1 MQLAKKYLAAI
12 SEAIVPAP
20 FRKESLYPGITLV
33 QENKRLR
40 AVEEF
45 SKLQFGVTFVHSFQS
60 SVVMIEN
67 YQGEGSL
74 HASVKEYIVYE
85 CPDHE
90 KRKFDGNVPLEAEA
104 IGYSRMPKYPVG

>member
-20 FRKESLYPGITLV
+20 FGKESLYPGITLV

-45 SKLQFGVTFVHSFQS
+45 SKLQFGATFVHSFQS

-74 HASVKEYIVYE
+74 YASVKEYILYE
-85 CPDHE
+85 CSDHE
-90 KRKFDGNVPLEAEA
+90 GKKFDGNVPLEAEA
-104 IGYSRMPKYPVG
+104 IGYSQMPK